1 MGAGKFLQARFFYIW
16 FVGRSCLLDLCAARV
31 YQSHRADAVIRF
43 GGAMGL
49 NKELDGITVVSL
61 EQAVAAP
68 YCGLML
74 ADAGARVIK
83 VERPEGDFARG
94 YDAGANGQST
104 IFAWLNRG
112 KESICL
118 NLKAEDDL
126 ALMRRM
132 LATADVF
139 VSNLAPGSVARMSLT
154 GEDLR
159 RANPGLITCMI
170 SGYGDKGAAAKKK
183 AYDFLIQAESGLCS
197 VTGTPDS
204 PARVGVSL
212 TDLSTGLTA
221 FSAILR
227 ALFQRGRTGVG
238 IDLKI
243 SMFDVLADWMNMPL
257 MAHRYMGGAPARS
270 GLKHSF
276 IAPYG
281 AFGCGDGGRVL
292 LSVQSNREFVALCR
306 DVLEQPGLSD
316 DPRFAQN
323 PDRYVNRVALDA
335 IVTACFAQFET
346 PEVLVKLEAAH
357 IANAQLNS
365 VADLSEHPFLRNAS
379 AMIGSTQ
386 IEMAALPVKT
396 DGGLVIHVPGLDE
409 HSADLRLEFQQ

>member
-1 MGAGKFLQARFFYIW
+1 
-16 FVGRSCLLDLCAARV
+16 
-31 YQSHRADAVIRF
+31 
-43 GGAMGL
+43 MGL
-49 NKELDGITVVSL
+49 NNELDGITVVSL

-94 YDAGANGQST
+94 YDVGANGQSA

-118 NLKAEDDL
+118 NLKAEDEL
-126 ALMRRM
+126 ALMRAI
-132 LATADVF
+132 LAKADVF
-139 VSNLAPGSVARMSLT
+139 VSNLAPGSVPRMGLT
-154 GEDLR
+154 GEELR
-159 RANPGLITCMI
+159 RVNPGLITCMI
-170 SGYGDKGAAAKKK
+170 SGYGDSGAVAKKK

-227 ALFQRGRTGVG
+227 ALIQRGRTGVG

-281 AFGCGDGGRVL
+281 AFSCGDGGQVL
-292 LSVQSNREFVALCR
+292 LSVQSNREFAALCR
-306 DVLEQPGLSD
+306 DVLKQPDLLN

-323 PDRYVNRVALDA
+323 PDRYVNRAALDA
-335 IVTACFAQFET
+335 IVTSCFRNYNM
-346 PEVLVKLEAAH
+346 PEVLAKLEAAH

-365 VADLSEHPFLRNAS
+365 VADLSDHPFLRNTK
-379 AMIGSTQ
+379 AMIGGTT
-386 IEMAALPVKT
+386 IEMAALPVQT
-396 DGGLVIHVPGLDE
+396 DAVSATDVPGLG
-409 HSADLRLEFQQ
+409 AQTAALRMEFQQDT

>member
-1 MGAGKFLQARFFYIW
+1 
-16 FVGRSCLLDLCAARV
+16 
-31 YQSHRADAVIRF
+31 
-43 GGAMGL
+43 MGL
-49 NKELDGITVVSL
+49 NNELDGITVVSL

-94 YDAGANGQST
+94 YDVGANGQSA

-139 VSNLAPGSVARMSLT
+139 VSNLAPGSVPRMGLT
-154 GEDLR
+154 GEELR
-159 RANPGLITCMI
+159 RVNPRLITCMI
-170 SGYGDKGAAAKKK
+170 SGYGDSGAAAKKK

-197 VTGTPDS
+197 VTGTPDN

-227 ALFQRGRTGVG
+227 ALIQMGRTGVG

-281 AFGCGDGGRVL
+281 AFSCGDGGQVL
-292 LSVQSNREFVALCR
+292 LSVQSNREFVALCC
-306 DVLEQPGLSD
+306 DVLERPDLPG

-335 IVTACFAQFET
+335 IVTACFAQYDT
-346 PEVLVKLEAAH
+346 PEVLAKLEATH

-365 VADLSEHPFLRNAS
+365 VADLSEHPFLRNTK
-379 AMIGSTQ
+379 AMIGGVEV
-386 IEMAALPVKT
+386 EMAALPVQT
-396 DGGLVIHVPGLDE
+396 DGASATDVPGLG
-409 HSADLRLEFQQ
+409 AQTAALRLEFEQET

>member
-1 MGAGKFLQARFFYIW
+1 
-16 FVGRSCLLDLCAARV
+16 
-31 YQSHRADAVIRF
+31 
-43 GGAMGL
+43 MGL
-49 NKELDGITVVSL
+49 HNELGGITVVSL

-68 YCGLML
+68 YCGLLL

-94 YDAGANGQST
+94 YDAGADGQSA
-104 IFAWLNRG
+104 IFSWLNRG

-118 NLKAEDDL
+118 NLKAKDDL
-126 ALMRRM
+126 ALMRSM
-132 LATADVF
+132 LTTADVF
-139 VSNLAPGSVARMSLT
+139 VSNLAPGSVGRMGLT
-154 GEDLR
+154 GEELR
-159 RANPGLITCMI
+159 KENPGLITCTI
-170 SGYGDKGAAAKKK
+170 SGYGDSGSAAKKK

-197 VTGTPDS
+197 VTGTDES

-227 ALFQRGRTGVG
+227 ALIQKSKTGLG
-238 IDLKI
+238 IDLKV

-281 AFGCGDGGRVL
+281 AFGCGDGGQVL
-292 LSVQSNREFVALCR
+292 LSVQSNREFTALCCE
-306 DVLEQPGLSD
+306 VLERPDLPD

-323 PDRYVNRVALDA
+323 PDRYANRLELDM
-335 IVTACFAQFET
+335 IVSTYFAQYDT
-346 PEVLVKLEAAH
+346 SEVLAKLDMAN

-365 VADLSEHPFLRNAS
+365 VADLSEHPFLRNAT
-379 AMIGSTQ
+379 AMIGGTE
-386 IEMAALPVKT
+386 IEMAALPVQT
-396 DGGLVIHVPGLDE
+396 DGGRGIDVPGLGE
-409 HSADLRLEFQQ
+409 QSAALRLEFGQEP

>member
-1 MGAGKFLQARFFYIW
+1 MDDD
-16 FVGRSCLLDLCAARV
+16 S
-31 YQSHRADAVIRF
+31 
-43 GGAMGL
+43 MGL
-49 NKELDGITVVSL
+49 NKELDGMTVVSL

-94 YDAGANGQST
+94 YDAGANGQSA

-118 NLKAEDDL
+118 NLKDPEDL
-126 ALMRRM
+126 AVMHRM
-132 LATADVF
+132 LAKADVF
-139 VSNLAPGSVARMSLT
+139 VSNLAPGSVARMGL
-154 GEDLR
+154 GGAELR
-159 RANPGLITCMI
+159 RDNPGLITCMI
-170 SGYGDKGAAAKKK
+170 SGYGQSGAAAKKK

-197 VTGTPDS
+197 VTGSAES
-204 PARVGVSL
+204 PARVGLSL

-227 ALFQRGRTGVG
+227 ALIQRGRTGRG
-238 IDLKI
+238 IDLEI

-257 MAHRYMGGAPARS
+257 LAHRYMGGAPARS

-281 AFGCGDGGRVL
+281 AFECRDGAQVL
-292 LSVQSNREFVALCR
+292 ISAQSNREFAALCR
-306 DVLEQPGLSD
+306 QVLQRPELPE
-316 DPRFAQN
+316 DPRFSEN
-323 PDRYVNRVALDA
+323 PERYAHRDALDA
-335 IVTACFAQFET
+335 IVADCFAQFTAAEM
-346 PEVLVKLEAAH
+346 VDKLDAAQ

-365 VADLSEHPFLRNAS
+365 VADLSDHPFLRNSVAQ
-379 AMIGSTQ
+379 IGDCDVSL
-386 IEMAALPVKT
+386 AALPVTRHAGPGEK
-396 DGGLVIHVPGLDE
+396 VPNLG
-409 HSADLRLEFQQ
+409 SQTVALRAEFKA

>member
-1 MGAGKFLQARFFYIW
+1 
-16 FVGRSCLLDLCAARV
+16 
-31 YQSHRADAVIRF
+31 
-43 GGAMGL
+43 MGL
-49 NKELDGITVVSL
+49 HNELGGITVVSL

-68 YCGLML
+68 YCGLLL

-94 YDAGANGQST
+94 YDAGADGQSA
-104 IFAWLNRG
+104 IFSWLNRG

-118 NLKAEDDL
+118 NLKAKDDL
-126 ALMRRM
+126 ALMRSM
-132 LATADVF
+132 LTTADVF
-139 VSNLAPGSVARMSLT
+139 VSNLAPGSVGRMGLT
-154 GEDLR
+154 GEELR
-159 RANPGLITCMI
+159 KENPGLITCTI
-170 SGYGDKGAAAKKK
+170 SGYGDSGSAAKKK

-197 VTGTPDS
+197 VTGTDES

-227 ALFQRGRTGVG
+227 ALIQKSKTGLG
-238 IDLKI
+238 IDLKV

-281 AFGCGDGGRVL
+281 AFGCGDGGQVL
-292 LSVQSNREFVALCR
+292 LSVQSNREFTALCCE
-306 DVLEQPGLSD
+306 VLERPDLPD

-323 PDRYVNRVALDA
+323 PDRYANRLELDM
-335 IVTACFAQFET
+335 IVSTYFAQYDT
-346 PEVLVKLEAAH
+346 SEVLAKLDMAN

-365 VADLSEHPFLRNAS
+365 VADLSEHPFLRNAT
-379 AMIGSTQ
+379 AMIGGTE
-386 IEMAALPVKT
+386 IEMAALPVQT
-396 DGGLVIHVPGLDE
+396 DGGLGIDVPGLGE
-409 HSADLRLEFQQ
+409 QSAALRLEFGREP

>member
-1 MGAGKFLQARFFYIW
+1 MDDD
-16 FVGRSCLLDLCAARV
+16 S
-31 YQSHRADAVIRF
+31 
-43 GGAMGL
+43 MGL
-49 NKELDGITVVSL
+49 NKELDGMTVVSL

-94 YDAGANGQST
+94 YDAGANGQSA

-118 NLKAEDDL
+118 NLKDPEDL
-126 ALMRRM
+126 AVMHRM
-132 LATADVF
+132 LAKADVF
-139 VSNLAPGSVARMSLT
+139 VSNLAPGSVARMGL
-154 GEDLR
+154 GGAELR
-159 RANPGLITCMI
+159 RDNPGLITCMI
-170 SGYGDKGAAAKKK
+170 SGYGQSGAAAKKK

-197 VTGTPDS
+197 VTGSAES
-204 PARVGVSL
+204 PARVGLSL

-227 ALFQRGRTGVG
+227 ALIQRGRTGRG
-238 IDLKI
+238 IDLEI

-257 MAHRYMGGAPARS
+257 LAHRYMGGAPARS

-281 AFGCGDGGRVL
+281 AFECRDGAQVL
-292 LSVQSNREFVALCR
+292 ISVQSNREFAALCR
-306 DVLEQPGLSD
+306 QVLQRPELPE
-316 DPRFAQN
+316 DPRFSEN
-323 PDRYVNRVALDA
+323 PERYAHRDALDA
-335 IVTACFAQFET
+335 IVADCFAQFTAAEM
-346 PEVLVKLEAAH
+346 VDKLDAAQ

-365 VADLSEHPFLRNAS
+365 VADLSDHPFLRNSVAQ
-379 AMIGSTQ
+379 IGDCDVSL
-386 IEMAALPVKT
+386 AALPVTSHAGPGQK
-396 DGGLVIHVPGLDE
+396 VPNLGAHTE
-409 HSADLRLEFQQ
+409 ALRAEFKA